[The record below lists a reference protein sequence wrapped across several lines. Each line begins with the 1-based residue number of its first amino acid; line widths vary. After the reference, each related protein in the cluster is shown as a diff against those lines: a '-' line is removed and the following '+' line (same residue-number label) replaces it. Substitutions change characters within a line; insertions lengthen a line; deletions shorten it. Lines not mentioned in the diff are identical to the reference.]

1 MPILPTAIMALLKP
15 FRPVFQQSTWVK
27 VQVLLVGTL
36 LAPGKRTVTS
46 ALRAVGLADEP
57 GFSKYHQVLNRA
69 VWSSRRASQVLLTL
83 LLAVLAHG
91 CGPLVFGIDETIE
104 RRWGAKIQARGIYRD
119 AVRSS
124 ASHFVKT
131 SGAHRAPGWV
141 SLMWL
146 TQISWAQRIWAL
158 PFLTVLA
165 PSARYYKDKVRSYK
179 KLTDWAR
186 QMIYQLRRWLPK
198 CELVVVGDNSYAVL
212 DLLHACQQ
220 LANPVTLVTRLRL
233 DAALYAPAPPYAG
246 LGRPRKKGSRLP
258 TLAALLT
265 DEATQW
271 VQQTVTWYQGTLRPM
286 EIASA
291 TAVWYHTGKPP
302 VPIRWVL
309 IRDSQGRYEPIALLC
324 TNSQYSPAQIL
335 EWFVRRWSIEVTFE
349 EARAHLG
356 VETQR
361 QWSDL
366 AILRTTPAL
375 LGLFSWVTLLAH
387 HLYQTQAPPTRQA
400 AWYAKPLPTFAD
412 ALASVRHLLWFHSP
426 TFCMSP
432 SPPDIVKVPRPL
444 FDRLVNSL
452 CYAA

>member
-1 MPILPTAIMALLKP
+1 MLILPTPIMALLKP
-15 FRPVFQQSTWVK
+15 FRPVFQLSTWIK
-27 VQVLLVGTL
+27 VQVMLVGTI

-46 ALRAVGLADEP
+46 ALRAVGLATDP

-69 VWSSRRASQVLLTL
+69 VWSSRRASQILLTL
-83 LLAVLAHG
+83 LLEVLAHG
-91 CGPLVFGIDETIE
+91 SGPLVFGIDETIE
-104 RRWGAKIQARGIYRD
+104 RRWGSKIQARGIYRD

-131 SGAHRAPGWV
+131 SGLRWV

-146 TQISWAQRIWAL
+146 TEIPWAQRIWAL

-165 PSARYYKDKVRSYK
+165 PSERYYKGKVRSYK

-198 CELVVVGDNSYAVL
+198 CEVVVVGDNTYAVL

-220 LANPVTLVTRLRL
+220 LKNPVTLVTRLRL
-233 DAALYAPAPPYAG
+233 DAALYEPAPPYRG
-246 LGRPRKKGSRLP
+246 QGRPRKKGERLP
-258 TLAALLT
+258 TLAALLKADT
-265 DEATQW
+265 TPWLEK
-271 VQQTVTWYQGTLRPM
+271 TVRWYQGAMRPM
-286 EIASA
+286 QIASA

-302 VPIRWVL
+302 VPIRWLL
-309 IRDSQGRYEPIALLC
+309 IRDPQGRYEPVALLC
-324 TNSQYSPAQIL
+324 TNPTYSPEQIL

-349 EARAHLG
+349 ESRSHLG

-375 LGLFSWVTLLAH
+375 LGLFSWVTLIAH
-387 HLYQTQAPPTRQA
+387 SLFQTQAPLTQQA
-400 AWYAKPLPTFAD
+400 AWYAKPSPTFAD
-412 ALASVRHLLWFHSP
+412 ALASVRHLLWFHP
-426 TFCMSP
+426 LTFCISP
-432 SPPDIVKVPRPL
+432 SQRDVVKVPRPL
-444 FDRLVNSL
+444 FNRLIHSL

>member
-1 MPILPTAIMALLKP
+1 MLTLPTTIMALLEP
-15 FRPVFQQSTWVK
+15 FRPVFCLPTWHK
-27 VQVLLVGTL
+27 VQVLLVGTI

-46 ALRAVGLADEP
+46 ALRAVGLADETR
-57 GFSKYHQVLNRA
+57 FSKYHQVLNRA
-69 VWSSRRASQVLLTL
+69 AWSSRRASQVLLTL
-83 LLAVLAHG
+83 LLEALARGH
-91 CGPLVFGIDETIE
+91 GPLVFGIDETIE
-104 RRWGAKIQARGIYRD
+104 RRWGANIQARGIYRD

-131 SGAHRAPGWV
+131 SGLRWL

-146 TQISWAQRIWAL
+146 TQVPWAQRIWAL

-165 PSARYYKDKVRSYK
+165 PSARYYQSKGRSYK

-186 QMIYQLRRWLPK
+186 QMIYQLRRWLPNA
-198 CELVVVGDNSYAVL
+198 ELVVVGDNSYAVL
-212 DLLHACQQ
+212 DLLHACQH

-233 DAALYAPAPPYAG
+233 DAALYEPAPPYG
-246 LGRPRKKGSRLP
+246 GKGRPRKKGSRLP
-258 TLAALLT
+258 TLATLLQA
-265 DEATQW
+265 DSPEW
-271 VQQTVTWYQGTLRPM
+271 VEQTVPWYQGSRRRM

-302 VPIRWVL
+302 VPIRWLL
-309 IRDSQGRYEPIALLC
+309 IRDPQGHYDPVALLC
-324 TNSQYSPAQIL
+324 TSLSYSPAQII
-335 EWFVRRWSIEVTFE
+335 EWFVRRWAIEVTFE
-349 EARAHLG
+349 ETRAHLG

-387 HLYQTQAPPTRQA
+387 ALFQTQPPLTQQA

-412 ALASVRHLLWFHSP
+412 ALAAVRHLLWFHP
-426 TFCMSP
+426 LTFRMSP

>member
-1 MPILPTAIMALLKP
+1 MLNLPTAIMALLEP
-15 FRPVFQQSTWVK
+15 FRPVFHLSTWNK

-46 ALRAVGLADEP
+46 ALRAVGLAEVL

-69 VWSSRRASQVLLTL
+69 AWSSRRASQVLLML
-83 LLAVLAHG
+83 LLEVLAHG
-91 CGPLVFGIDETIE
+91 RGPLVFGIDETIE
-104 RRWGAKIQARGIYRD
+104 RRWGSKIQARGIYRD

-124 ASHFVKT
+124 QSHFVKS
-131 SGAHRAPGWV
+131 SGLRWV

-146 TQISWAQRIWAL
+146 TQIPWAQRIWAL

-165 PSARYYKDKVRSYK
+165 PSERYYQGTVRRYK

-186 QMIYQLRRWLPK
+186 QMIYQVRRWLPQ

-212 DLLHACQQ
+212 ELLHACQQ

-233 DAALYAPAPPYAG
+233 DAALYTPAPPYG
-246 LGRPRKKGSRLP
+246 GRGRPRKKGRRLP
-258 TLAALLT
+258 TLAALLKADT
-265 DEATQW
+265 TRW
-271 VQQTVTWYQGTLRPM
+271 VEKTVPWYQGAMRPM
-286 EIASA
+286 QIASA

-302 VPIRWVL
+302 VPIRWLL
-309 IRDSQGRYEPIALLC
+309 IRDPQGRYDPVALLC
-324 TNSQYSPAQIL
+324 TTPAYAPEQIL

-387 HLYQTQAPPTRQA
+387 TLHHTQPPPTQQA

-412 ALASVRHLLWFHSP
+412 ALASVRQLLWFHP
-426 TFCMSP
+426 LTFCRSS
-432 SPPDIVKVPRPL
+432 SPPNVVKVPRPL

>member
-1 MPILPTAIMALLKP
+1 MALLEP
-15 FRPVFQQSTWVK
+15 FRPVFHRCTWVK
-27 VQVLLVGTL
+27 VQVLWVGAI

-46 ALRAVGLADEP
+46 ALRAVGLADDP

-83 LLAVLAHG
+83 LLEVLAHG
-91 CGPLVFGIDETIE
+91 SGPLVFGIDETIE

-124 ASHFVKT
+124 QSHFVKA
-131 SGAHRAPGWV
+131 SGLRWV

-146 TQISWAQRIWAL
+146 TQVPWAQRIWAL

-165 PSARYYKDKVRSYK
+165 PSERYYKDKVRSHK

-198 CELVVVGDNSYAVL
+198 CELVVVEDNSYAVL

-233 DAALYAPAPPYAG
+233 DAALYEPAPSYSG
-246 LGRPRKKGSRLP
+246 QGRPRKKGSRLP
-258 TLAALLT
+258 TLAALLKADT
-265 DEATQW
+265 TQW
-271 VQQTVTWYQGTLRPM
+271 VEMMVPWYQGTLRPM
-286 EIASA
+286 QIASA

-302 VPIRWVL
+302 VPIRWLL
-309 IRDSQGRYEPIALLC
+309 IRDPQQHYQPVALLC
-324 TNSQYSPAQIL
+324 TNPTYSPEQIL

-349 EARAHLG
+349 ETRAHLG

-375 LGLFSWVTLLAH
+375 LGLFSWVTLVAH
-387 HLYQTQAPPTRQA
+387 SLYQTQAPPTRQS

-412 ALASVRHLLWFHSP
+412 ALASVRHLLWFHP
-426 TFCMSP
+426 LTFCMSP
-432 SPPDIVKVPRPL
+432 SPPDIVKVPKPL

>member
-1 MPILPTAIMALLKP
+1 MALLEP

-27 VQVLLVGTL
+27 VQVLLVGAI
-36 LAPGKRTVTS
+36 LAPGKRTVTAS
-46 ALRAVGLADEP
+46 LRAVGLADEP

-69 VWSSRRASQVLLTL
+69 VWSLRRASQVLLNL
-83 LLAVLAHG
+83 LLDVLAQG
-91 CGPLVFGIDETIE
+91 SGPLVFGIDETIE
-104 RRWGAKIQARGIYRD
+104 RRWGSKIQARGIYRD

-124 ASHFVKT
+124 ASHFAKT
-131 SGAHRAPGWV
+131 SGLRWV

-146 TQISWAQRIWAL
+146 TQIPWAQRIWAL
-158 PFLTVLA
+158 PFLTILA
-165 PSARYYKDKVRSYK
+165 PSARYYKGKMRSYK

-212 DLLHACQQ
+212 DLLHACQK

-233 DAALYAPAPPYAG
+233 DAALYEPASPYG
-246 LGRPRKKGSRLP
+246 GQGRPRKKGSRLP
-258 TLAALLT
+258 TLAALLKADT
-265 DEATQW
+265 THW
-271 VQQTVTWYQGTLRPM
+271 VEKSVPWYQGTGRPM
-286 EIASA
+286 EIVSA

-309 IRDSQGRYEPIALLC
+309 IRDPQQRYEPVALLC
-324 TNSQYSPAQIL
+324 TNPQYSPEQIL

-349 EARAHLG
+349 EVRTHLG

-375 LGLFSWVTLLAH
+375 LGLFSWITLVAH
-387 HLYQTQAPPTRQA
+387 SLHQTQAPPTQQA
-400 AWYAKPLPTFAD
+400 AWYAKPLPTFSD
-412 ALASVRHLLWFHSP
+412 ALASVRHLLWFHP
-426 TFCMSP
+426 LTLTMSS

-452 CYAA
+452 CYAT

>member
-1 MPILPTAIMALLKP
+1 MPTLPASIMALLEP
-15 FRPVFQQSTWVK
+15 FRPVFHLSTWVK
-27 VQVLLVGTL
+27 VQVLLVGTI

-69 VWSSRRASQVLLTL
+69 VWSSRRASQVLLRL
-83 LLAVLAHG
+83 LLEVLAPG
-91 CGPLVFGIDETIE
+91 SGPLVFGIDETIE
-104 RRWGAKIQARGIYRD
+104 RRWGAKIAARGIYRD

-131 SGAHRAPGWV
+131 SGLRWI

-146 TQISWAQRIWAL
+146 TEIPWAQRIWAL

-165 PSARYYKDKVRSYK
+165 PSERYYKSKVRSYK

-198 CELVVVGDNSYAVL
+198 CELIVVGDNSYAVL
-212 DLLHACQQ
+212 DLLHACQK
-220 LANPVTLVTRLRL
+220 LANPVTLVTRLRM
-233 DAALYAPAPPYAG
+233 DAALYEPTPPYAG
-246 LGRPRKKGSRLP
+246 IGRPRKKGRRLP
-258 TLAALLT
+258 TLAALLNADT
-265 DEATQW
+265 TQW
-271 VQQTVTWYQGTLRPM
+271 VEKTVPWYQGTMRPM
-286 EIASA
+286 QVASA

-309 IRDSQGRYEPIALLC
+309 IRDPQGRYDPVALLC
-324 TNSQYSPAQIL
+324 TNPTYEPAQII
-335 EWFVRRWSIEVTFE
+335 EWFVARWSMEVTFE

-375 LGLFSWVTLLAH
+375 LGLFSWVTLVAH
-387 HLYQTQAPPTRQA
+387 HLHHTQAPPTQQA

-412 ALASVRHLLWFHSP
+412 ALASVRHLLWFHP
-426 TFCMSP
+426 LTFCMSP
-432 SPPDIVKVPRPL
+432 AQCHVVKVPRPL

>member
-1 MPILPTAIMALLKP
+1 MLTLPIAIMALLEP
-15 FRPVFQQSTWVK
+15 FRPVFQISTWNK

-46 ALRAVGLADEP
+46 ALRVVGLADEP

-69 VWSSRRASQVLLTL
+69 LWSSRQASQILLRL
-83 LLAVLAHG
+83 LLEVLTHG
-91 CGPLVFGIDETIE
+91 SEPLVFGIDETIE
-104 RRWGAKIQARGIYRD
+104 RRWGSNIQARGIYRD

-124 ASHFVKT
+124 HSHFVKT
-131 SGAHRAPGWV
+131 SGLRWI

-146 TQISWAQRIWAL
+146 TPIPWAQRIWAL

-165 PSARYYKDKVRSYK
+165 PSERYYKDKVRSYK

-186 QMIYQLRRWLPK
+186 QMIYQLRRWLPN
-198 CELVVVGDNSYAVL
+198 CELIVVGDNTYAVL
-212 DLLHACQQ
+212 DLLHACQK
-220 LANPVTLVTRLRL
+220 LVTPVTMVTRLRL
-233 DAALYAPAPPYAG
+233 DAALYEPAPLYTG
-246 LGRPRKKGSRLP
+246 RGRPRKKGRRLP
-258 TLAALLT
+258 TLESLLDAAT
-265 DEATQW
+265 THW
-271 VQQTVTWYQGTLRPM
+271 VQQRVVWYQGVLRPM
-286 EIASA
+286 EIA
-291 TAVWYHTGKPP
+291 TGNAVWYHTGKPP
-302 VPIRWVL
+302 VAMRWVL
-309 IRDSQGRYEPIALLC
+309 IRDPQGRYEPVALLC
-324 TNSQYSPAQIL
+324 TNPTYTPEQIL
-335 EWFVRRWSIEVTFE
+335 TWFVRRWSMEVTFE
-349 EARAHLG
+349 ESRAHLG

-361 QWSDL
+361 QWSTL

-387 HLYQTQAPPTRQA
+387 FLFQQQTPPIQST

-412 ALASVRHLLWFHSP
+412 ALAAVRHLLWLQP
-426 TFCMSP
+426 LTFCMSP

>member
-1 MPILPTAIMALLKP
+1 MLNLPTAIMALLEP
-15 FRPVFQQSTWVK
+15 FRPVFHLPTWVK
-27 VQVLLVGTL
+27 VQVLLVGTI

-69 VWSSRRASQVLLTL
+69 VWSSRRTSQILLTL
-83 LLAVLAHG
+83 LLKVLTHG
-91 CGPLVFGIDETIE
+91 SEPLIFGIDETIE

-124 ASHFVKT
+124 ASHFVKS
-131 SGAHRAPGWV
+131 SGLRWV

-146 TQISWAQRIWAL
+146 TQIPWAQRIWAL
-158 PFLTVLA
+158 PFLTILA
-165 PSARYYKDKVRSYK
+165 PSERYYQDKVRGYK

-186 QMIYQLRRWLPK
+186 QMIYQLRRWLPE

-220 LANPVTLVTRLRL
+220 LAHPVTLVTRLRL
-233 DAALYAPAPPYAG
+233 DAALYEPAPPYAG
-246 LGRPRKKGSRLP
+246 HGRPRKKGRRLP
-258 TLAALLT
+258 TLATLLT
-265 DEATQW
+265 E
-271 VQQTVTWYQGTLRPM
+271 QTTHWMQMSVAWYQATVRPM
-286 EIASA
+286 EIATA

-302 VPIRWVL
+302 VPIRWLL
-309 IRDSQGRYEPIALLC
+309 IRDPQQRYDPVALLC
-324 TNSQYSPAQIL
+324 TNPHYSPEQII
-335 EWFVRRWSIEVTFE
+335 EWFVRRWSMEVTFE
-349 EARAHLG
+349 ETRTHLG

-366 AILRTTPAL
+366 AILRTTPVL
-375 LGLFSWVTLLAH
+375 LGLFSWVTLVAH
-387 HLYQTQAPPTRQA
+387 HLHHTQAPPIQQA
-400 AWYAKPLPTFAD
+400 AWYPKPLPTFAD
-412 ALASVRHLLWFHSP
+412 VLASVRYLLWGQSL
-426 TFCMSP
+426 TFCLSP
-432 SPPDIVKVPRPL
+432 SSPNIVKVPRPL

>member
-1 MPILPTAIMALLKP
+1 MLSLPTSIMALLEP
-15 FRPVFQQSTWVK
+15 FRPVFHRCTWVK
-27 VQVLLVGTL
+27 VQVLWVGAI

-46 ALRAVGLADEP
+46 ALRAVGLADDP

-83 LLAVLAHG
+83 LLEVLAHG
-91 CGPLVFGIDETIE
+91 SGPLVFGIDETIE

-124 ASHFVKT
+124 QSHFVKA
-131 SGAHRAPGWV
+131 SGLRWV

-146 TQISWAQRIWAL
+146 TQVPWAQRIWAL

-165 PSARYYKDKVRSYK
+165 PSERYYKDKVRSHK

-233 DAALYAPAPPYAG
+233 DAALYEPAPSYSG
-246 LGRPRKKGSRLP
+246 QGRPRKKGSRLP
-258 TLAALLT
+258 TLAALLKADT
-265 DEATQW
+265 TQW
-271 VQQTVTWYQGTLRPM
+271 VEMMVPWYQGTLRPM
-286 EIASA
+286 QIASA

-302 VPIRWVL
+302 VPIRWLL
-309 IRDSQGRYEPIALLC
+309 IRDPQQHYQPVALLC
-324 TNSQYSPAQIL
+324 TNPTYSPEQIL

-349 EARAHLG
+349 ETRTHLG

-375 LGLFSWVTLLAH
+375 LGLFSWVTLVAH
-387 HLYQTQAPPTRQA
+387 ALYQTQAPPTRQS

-412 ALASVRHLLWFHSP
+412 ALASVRHLLWFHP
-426 TFCMSP
+426 LTFCMSP
-432 SPPDIVKVPRPL
+432 SPPDIVKVPKPL

>member
-1 MPILPTAIMALLKP
+1 MLNLPSVIMTLLKP
-15 FRPVFQQSTWVK
+15 FRPVFHLPTWRK
-27 VQVLLVGTL
+27 VQVLLVGTI

-46 ALRAVGLADEP
+46 ALRAVGLTDEP

-69 VWSSRRASQVLLTL
+69 VWSSRRASQILLTL
-83 LLAVLAHG
+83 LLEVLAHG

-104 RRWGAKIQARGIYRD
+104 RRWGSKIQARGIYRD

-131 SGAHRAPGWV
+131 SGLRWI

-146 TQISWAQRIWAL
+146 TQIAWAQRIWAL

-165 PSARYYKDKVRSYK
+165 PSERYYESKVRSYK

-212 DLLHACQQ
+212 ELLYACQQ
-220 LANPVTLVTRLRL
+220 LANPVTMVTRLRL
-233 DAALYAPAPPYAG
+233 DAALYEPAPPYRG
-246 LGRPRKKGSRLP
+246 QGRPRKKGRRLP
-258 TLAALLT
+258 TLATLLT
-265 DEATQW
+265 AETTQW
-271 VQQTVTWYQGTLRPM
+271 TQMQVTWYQETSRLM

-302 VPIRWVL
+302 VPMRWVL
-309 IRDSQGRYEPIALLC
+309 IRDPQGHYEPVALLC
-324 TNSQYSPAQIL
+324 TNLAYAPEQIVT
-335 EWFVRRWSIEVTFE
+335 WFVRRWSVEVTFE
-349 EARAHLG
+349 ESRAHLG

-387 HLYQTQAPPTRQA
+387 ALFQTQPPPTQQA
-400 AWYAKPLPTFAD
+400 AWYQKPLPTFAD
-412 ALASVRHLLWFHSP
+412 ALAAVRHLLWFYP
-426 TFCMSP
+426 FTFYMSP

-444 FDRLVNSL
+444 FVRLVNLL

>member
-1 MPILPTAIMALLKP
+1 MLTLPTAIMALLEP
-15 FRPVFQQSTWVK
+15 FRPVFHLSTWNK
-27 VQVLLVGTL
+27 IQVLLVGAI

-46 ALRAVGLADEP
+46 ALRIMGLADKP
-57 GFSKYHQVLNRA
+57 GFSQYHQVLNRA
-69 VWSSRRASQVLLTL
+69 AWSSRRVSQILLMILLEVFASG
-83 LLAVLAHG
+83 H
-91 CGPLVFGIDETIE
+91 GPLVFGIDETIE
-104 RRWGAKIQARGIYRD
+104 RRWGTQIKARGIYRD

-124 ASHFVKT
+124 QSHFVKT
-131 SGAHRAPGWV
+131 SGLRWI

-165 PSARYYKDKVRSYK
+165 PSERYYKGKLQSHKKV
-179 KLTDWAR
+179 TDWAR
-186 QMIYQLRRWLPK
+186 QMIYQLRRWLPN
-198 CELVVVGDNSYAVL
+198 CELVVVGDTSYAVI
-212 DLLHACQQ
+212 DLLHACQR
-220 LANPVTLVTRLRL
+220 LVHPVTMVTRLRL
-233 DAALYAPAPPYAG
+233 DAALYEPAPPYG
-246 LGRPRKKGSRLP
+246 GQGRPRKKGRRLP
-258 TLAALLT
+258 TLQTLLT
-265 DEATQW
+265 QEATQW
-271 VQQTVTWYQGTLRPM
+271 TPMSVAWYQGTRRSM

-302 VPIRWVL
+302 IPIRWLL
-309 IRDSQGRYEPIALLC
+309 IRDPQQHYESIALLC
-324 TNSQYSPAQIL
+324 TNPTDAPEQII
-335 EWFVRRWSIEVTFE
+335 EWFVRRWAMEVTFE
-349 EARAHLG
+349 ESRAHLG

-387 HLYQTQAPPTRQA
+387 SLFQIQPPSTQQA

-412 ALASVRHLLWFHSP
+412 ALAAVRHLLWFHP
-426 TFCMSP
+426 LTFCMSP
-432 SPPDIVKVPRPL
+432 SPPDVVKVPRPV

>member
-1 MPILPTAIMALLKP
+1 MLNLPAPIMTLLEP
-15 FRPVFQQSTWVK
+15 FRPVFHLSTWNK
-27 VQVLLVGTL
+27 VQALLVGAI
-36 LAPGKRTVTS
+36 LAPRKRTVTS
-46 ALRAVGLADEP
+46 ALRAVGLAEAT

-69 VWSSRRASQVLLTL
+69 VWSSRRASQILLTL
-83 LLAVLAHG
+83 LLDALSPSCV
-91 CGPLVFGIDETIE
+91 PLVFGIDETIE
-104 RRWGAKIQARGIYRD
+104 RRWGRKIQARGIYRD

-124 ASHFVKT
+124 QSHFVKT
-131 SGAHRAPGWV
+131 SGLRWI

-146 TQISWAQRIWAL
+146 TQIPWAQRIWAL

-186 QMIYQLRRWLPK
+186 QMIYQLRRWLPN

-212 DLLHACQQ
+212 DLLHACQK
-220 LANPVTLVTRLRL
+220 LKNPVTLVTRLRL
-233 DAALYAPAPPYAG
+233 DAALYEPAPPYG
-246 LGRPRKKGSRLP
+246 GQGRPRKKGSRLP
-258 TLAALLT
+258 TLAALLKADT
-265 DEATQW
+265 TQW
-271 VQQTVTWYQGTLRPM
+271 VEKTVPWYQGAMRPM

-302 VPIRWVL
+302 IPIRWLL
-309 IRDSQGRYEPIALLC
+309 IRDPQQEYEPVALLC
-324 TNSQYSPAQIL
+324 TNAQYSPAQIL

-349 EARAHLG
+349 ESRAHLG

-387 HLYQTQAPPTRQA
+387 HLHYTQAPSPQQA

-412 ALASVRHLLWFHSP
+412 ALASVRHLLWFHP
-426 TFCMSP
+426 LTFYMSSSQP
-432 SPPDIVKVPRPL
+432 NVVKVPRPL